1 MTKTVCSFAAKRWRE
16 LDQGSTMKI
25 IILLF
30 FTAAVVLAAEPRVQR
45 DIPYAEPKN
54 VRQTLDV
61 YAPPNASNRPIVFW
75 IHGGGWVRGDKSEV
89 KTKPAAFVDRG
100 YVFVAINYRFVPDAT
115 IKEIAGDVAKAL
127 RWVHRNAGQY
137 GGDPN
142 SIFVMG
148 HSAGAQLAALVCI
161 DDRYLKAEGLSLRMV
176 KGCVPVDGDT
186 YDVATQVKMA
196 EAVQQRPYFDSHRR
210 KFGHEAALEDL
221 SAVTHVARD
230 KGIPPFLII
239 HVADYPQSRTGL
251 QSHLLATSLIHHGG
265 VSAKVLSVPGK
276 THVTLDSDLGM
287 PGDLTTD
294 AILRFISEQLNPAP
308 STEPR

>member
-1 MTKTVCSFAAKRWRE
+1 MA
-16 LDQGSTMKI
+16 
-25 IILLF
+25 LLF
-30 FTAAVVLAAEPRVQR
+30 SVVVALGAEPRIQR

-61 YAPPNASNRPIVFW
+61 YAPPNANNRPIVFW
-75 IHGGGWVRGDKSEV
+75 IHGGGWVRGDKSEINM
-89 KTKPAAFVDRG
+89 KPAVFVDRG
-100 YVFVAINYRFVPDAT
+100 YVFVAINYRFVPNAT
-115 IKEIAGDVAKAL
+115 IKEIAGDVARAL
-127 RWVHRNAGQY
+127 RWVHGNSAQY

-161 DDRYLKAEGLSLRMV
+161 DDRYLRAEGLSLQML

-186 YDVATQVKMA
+186 YDVSTQVKMV

-230 KGIPPFLII
+230 KGIPPFLIV
-239 HVADYPQSRTGL
+239 HVADYPESRTGL
-251 QSHLLATSLIHHGG
+251 QSHLLAERLIHHGG
-265 VSAKVLSVPGK
+265 VSTKVLSVPGK
-276 THVTLDSDLGM
+276 THVTLDSDLGT
-287 PGDLTTD
+287 PGDATTD
-294 AILRFISEQLNPAP
+294 AILLFVSAQLKSGQP
-308 STEPR
+308 SATR